1 MARRKNWLYPGGL
14 LTALFAA
21 MLMAVPAL
29 GHAAKLHRAEP
40 ADRAILALPPQEV
53 ALWFEEELLSE
64 TSNIKVYDAA
74 GQRDDAGGGGLD
86 LDDPD
91 HLSLRVALPSLADGV
106 YTVDWT
112 AKLVDGDI
120 STGQLQFA
128 VGADLT
134 AAVWADGVT
143 AETEAAASI
152 SPLLV
157 GGGVLVLGLLAASG
171 YVLWRR
177 AATSS

>member
-1 MARRKNWLYPGGL
+1 MARRKNWLLLGGL

-21 MLMAVPAL
+21 TIMAVPAL
-29 GHAAKLHRAEP
+29 AHAAKLLRSEP
-40 ADRAILALPPQEV
+40 ADRAILTSSPPEV

-74 GQRDDAGGGGLD
+74 GQRVDAGGGGLD

-120 STGQLQFA
+120 STGRLQFA

-134 AAVWADGVT
+134 EAVWASEAT
-143 AETEAAASI
+143 AETEAAGGI

-157 GGGVLVLGLLAASG
+157 GGGLLVLGLLAALG

-177 AATSS
+177 AVTSS